1 MPEGTDPMRILLRKI
16 GFYLLTAWAAISLNF
31 LIPRVMPGNPADNL
45 INQFH
50 GKLSPAAVRALRVL
64 FGQTDKNL
72 WEQYVSYWHSV
83 FTGDF
88 GISYAYYPSKV
99 SSVLSQSMYWTLI
112 LVTVCT
118 VLGFVI
124 GTGLGMLAGWKRG
137 TWLDALVPVTTFL
150 SSIPYFWFA
159 IIVVLVFAIVLK
171 WFPLSGG
178 YAVTETIGFNS
189 GFIASAVRY
198 SILPAVTIVAA
209 SIGGWLI
216 GMRNMMVTTMSEDYV
231 RLAEA
236 KGLPRRR
243 IMYTYAARNAMLP
256 SFSGFAMSL
265 GFVIGGSIVTEVVFN
280 YPGIGTVLFKAAQAA
295 DYPLMSAIFLLITV
309 LVLIAN
315 LLADIAYVFLDPRT
329 RES

>member
-1 MPEGTDPMRILLRKI
+1 MRILFRKI
-16 GFYLLTAWAAISLNF
+16 CFYLLTAWAAISLNF
-31 LIPRVMPGNPADNL
+31 VIPRVMPGNPADNL
-45 INQFH
+45 IQQFH
-50 GKLSPAAVRALRVL
+50 GKLSPSAVQALRVL
-64 FGQTDKNL
+64 FGESDKNL
-72 WEQYVSYWHSV
+72 WEQYVSYWHSI

-88 GISYAYYPSKV
+88 GTSYAYYPSQV
-99 SSVLSQSMYWTLI
+99 STVLGQSMYWTLI
-112 LVTVCT
+112 LVTICT

-124 GTGLGMLAGWKRG
+124 GTTLGMLVGWKRG
-137 TWLDALVPVTTFL
+137 TWLDSLIPITTFL

-159 IIVVLVFAIVLK
+159 IMIVYVFAITLK

-178 YAVTETIGFNS
+178 YGLDQTIGLNA
-189 GFIASAVRY
+189 GFIGSAVNY
-198 SILPAVTIVAA
+198 AVLPAVTITVA
-209 SIGGWLI
+209 SVGGWLI
-216 GMRNMMVTTMSEDYV
+216 SMRNMMVTTLSEDYV

-243 IMYTYAARNAMLP
+243 VMYTYAARNAMLP

-280 YPGIGTVLFKAAQAA
+280 YPGIGSVLFKAAQAA

-315 LLADIAYVFLDPRT
+315 LIADIAYVFLDPRT

>member
-1 MPEGTDPMRILLRKI
+1 VRVLLRKI
-16 GFYLLTAWAAISLNF
+16 AFYLLTAWAAISLNF
-31 LIPRVMPGNPADNL
+31 VIPRIMPGNPADNL

-50 GKLSPAAVRALRVL
+50 GKLSPSAVHALRVL
-64 FGQTDKNL
+64 FGQSHQNL
-72 WEQYVSYWHSV
+72 WQQYLSYWHSV
-83 FTGDF
+83 FTGNF

-99 SSVLSQSMYWTLI
+99 STVLGQSMYWTLI

-124 GTGLGMLAGWKRG
+124 GTSLGMLAGWKRG
-137 TWLDALVPVTTFL
+137 TWLDSLVPITTFL

-159 IIVVLVFAIVLK
+159 IIIVYVFAISLK

-178 YAVTETIGFNS
+178 YALDQSIGFNS
-189 GFIASAVRY
+189 GFIGSAVNY
-198 SILPAVTIVAA
+198 AVLPAVTITVA

-216 GMRNMMVTTMSEDYV
+216 GMRNMMVTTLSEDYV

-236 KGLPRRR
+236 KGLSKRRV
-243 IMYTYAARNAMLP
+243 MYTYAARNAMLP

-280 YPGIGTVLFKAAQAA
+280 YPGIGSVLFKAAQAA

-315 LLADIAYVFLDPRT
+315 LIADIAYVFLDPRT

>member
-1 MPEGTDPMRILLRKI
+1 MRTLLRKI
-16 GFYLLTAWAAISLNF
+16 AFYLLTAWAAISLNF
-31 LIPRVMPGNPADNL
+31 LIPRIMPGNPADNL

-50 GKLSPAAVRALRVL
+50 GKLSPSAVHALRVL
-64 FGQTDKNL
+64 FGQSNQNL
-72 WEQYVSYWHSV
+72 WQQYVSYWHSV
-83 FTGDF
+83 FTGNF

-99 SSVLSQSMYWTLI
+99 STVLGASMFWTLT

-124 GTGLGMLAGWKRG
+124 GTALGMLAGWKRG
-137 TWLDALVPVTTFL
+137 TWLDSLIPATTFL

-159 IIVVLVFAIVLK
+159 IIVVYVFAITLK

-178 YAVTETIGFNS
+178 YAVTETIGFNG
-189 GFIASAVRY
+189 GFIGSAINY
-198 SILPAVTIVAA
+198 AILPAVTIVVA
-209 SIGGWLI
+209 SVGGWLI
-216 GMRNMMVTTMSEDYV
+216 GMRNMMVTTLSEDYV

-236 KGLPRRR
+236 KGLPKRRV
-243 IMYTYAARNAMLP
+243 MYAYAARNAMLP

-280 YPGIGTVLFKAAQAA
+280 YPGIGSVLFKAAQAA
-295 DYPLMSAIFLLITV
+295 DYPLMSAIFLLITI

-315 LLADIAYVFLDPRT
+315 LIADIAYVFLDPRT

>member
-1 MPEGTDPMRILLRKI
+1 MRTLLRKI

-31 LIPRVMPGNPADNL
+31 IIPRIMPGNPADNL

-50 GKLSPAAVRALRVL
+50 GKLSPQAVQALRVL
-64 FGQTDKNL
+64 FGQSDKNL
-72 WEQYVSYWHSV
+72 WQQYVSYWHSV

-99 SSVLSQSMYWTLI
+99 SSVLGQSMYWTLI

-118 VLGFVI
+118 VLGFLI

-137 TWLDALVPVTTFL
+137 TWLDSLVPVTTFL

-159 IIVVLVFAIVLK
+159 IIVVLVFAIMLK

-189 GFIASAVRY
+189 GFIASAVHY

-209 SIGGWLI
+209 SVGGWLI

-243 IMYTYAARNAMLP
+243 IMYAYAARNAMLP

-295 DYPLMSAIFLLITV
+295 DYPLMSAVFLLITV
-309 LVLIAN
+309 LVLLAN

>member
-1 MPEGTDPMRILLRKI
+1 MRILFRKTC
-16 GFYLLTAWAAISLNF
+16 FYLLTAWAAISLNF
-31 LIPRVMPGNPADNL
+31 VIPRIMPGNPADNL

-50 GKLSPAAVRALRVL
+50 GKLSPSAVQALRVL
-64 FGQTDKNL
+64 FGQSDRNI
-72 WEQYVSYWHSV
+72 WQQYVSYWHSV

-88 GISYAYYPSKV
+88 GTSYAYYPSQV
-99 SSVLSQSMYWTLI
+99 SDVLGQSMFWTLTLI
-112 LVTVCT
+112 TVCT
-118 VLGFVI
+118 VIGFVI
-124 GTGLGMLAGWKRG
+124 GTALGMLAGWKRG
-137 TWLDALVPVTTFL
+137 TWLDSLVPATTFL

-159 IIVVLVFAIVLK
+159 IIVVYLFAITLK

-178 YAVTETIGFNS
+178 YAVTETIGLNA
-189 GFIASAVRY
+189 GFIGSAINYAV
-198 SILPAVTIVAA
+198 LPAITIVVA
-209 SIGGWLI
+209 SVGGWLI
-216 GMRNMMVTTMSEDYV
+216 GMRNMMVTTLSEDYV

-243 IMYTYAARNAMLP
+243 VMYSYAARNAMLP

-280 YPGIGTVLFKAAQAA
+280 YPGIGSVLFKAAQAA

-315 LLADIAYVFLDPRT
+315 LIADIAYVFLDPRT

>member
-1 MPEGTDPMRILLRKI
+1 MRILFRKI
-16 GFYLLTAWAAISLNF
+16 CFYLLTAWAAISLNF
-31 LIPRVMPGNPADNL
+31 LIPRIMPGNPADNL

-50 GKLSPAAVRALRVL
+50 GKLSPSAVEALRTL
-64 FGQTDKNL
+64 FGQPDKNI
-72 WEQYVSYWHSV
+72 WQQYMSYWHSV

-88 GISYAYYPSKV
+88 GTSYAYYPSQV
-99 SSVLSQSMYWTLI
+99 STVLGQSMFWTLT

-124 GTGLGMLAGWKRG
+124 GTTLGMLAGWKRG
-137 TWLDALVPVTTFL
+137 TWLDSLVPATTFL

-159 IIVVLVFAIVLK
+159 IIVVYVFAITLK

-189 GFIASAVRY
+189 GFIGSAINY
-198 SILPAVTIVAA
+198 AILPAITIVVA
-209 SIGGWLI
+209 SVGGWLI
-216 GMRNMMVTTMSEDYV
+216 GMRNMMVTTLSEDYV

-236 KGLPRRR
+236 KGLPKRRV
-243 IMYTYAARNAMLP
+243 MYAYAARNAMLP

-280 YPGIGTVLFKAAQAA
+280 YPGIGSVLFKAAQAA

-315 LLADIAYVFLDPRT
+315 LIADIAYVFLDPRT

>member
-1 MPEGTDPMRILLRKI
+1 MRVLLRKI
-16 GFYLLTAWAAISLNF
+16 AFYLLTAWAAISLNF
-31 LIPRVMPGNPADNL
+31 LIPRIMPGNPAENL

-50 GKLSPAAVRALRVL
+50 GRLSPAAVHALRVL
-64 FGQTDKNL
+64 FGQSDQNL
-72 WEQYVSYWHSV
+72 WQQYMSYWHSV
-83 FTGDF
+83 FTGNF
-88 GISYAYYPSKV
+88 GTSYAYYPAKV
-99 SSVLSQSMYWTLI
+99 STVLGQSMYWTLI

-124 GTGLGMLAGWKRG
+124 GTTLGMLAGWKRG
-137 TWLDALVPVTTFL
+137 SWLDSLIPVTTFL

-159 IIVVLVFAIVLK
+159 IIIVYVFAIELK

-178 YAVTETIGFNS
+178 YALDQSIGFNS
-189 GFIASAVRY
+189 GFIGSAINYAV
-198 SILPAVTIVAA
+198 LPAATITVA

-216 GMRNMMVTTMSEDYV
+216 GMRNMMVTTLSEDYV

-236 KGLPRRR
+236 KGLPKRRV
-243 IMYTYAARNAMLP
+243 MYTYAARNAMLP

-280 YPGIGTVLFKAAQAA
+280 YPGIGSVLFKAAQAA

-309 LVLIAN
+309 LVLLAN
-315 LLADIAYVFLDPRT
+315 LIADIAYVFLDPRT